1 MRSCKN
7 LDTHLVESG
16 GFILHLPTLIADLG
30 IILAVAG
37 IVTLLFKK
45 IGQPVVLGY
54 LLAGFLVGPEVS
66 FFPTVQNNEEI
77 KIWAEIGVIVLLFGL
92 GLEFSFKKLASVG
105 RGASITAVTEVLFM
119 LGLGYILGQGFGWN
133 TMDSIFLGGI
143 LAISSTTIIIR
154 AFDELGFRQRRFVT
168 LVFGVLIVED
178 LVAILLLVLLS
189 TIAVSNTFEGTQ
201 LLTSAAKLAFFLTL
215 WFLGGIFIVPWF
227 LRKTRPL
234 MNDETSLVVSLA
246 MCLLMVL
253 LATKSGFSP
262 ALGAFIMGS
271 ILAETP
277 DGAKIEHTLKSV
289 KDLFAA
295 VFFVSVGMLIDLGA
309 LKEHWFAVSIITVA
323 TIFGKLFSSTLG
335 ALISGQSL
343 RVSLQTGMSL
353 AQIGEFSFIIATL
366 GLTLK
371 VTSDFLYPVA
381 VAVSAITTLTTPYLI
396 RSSDSTYAWFEKK
409 LPAEWLGRLR
419 SNSGLEDPQSQS
431 SKLTKEMPRV
441 FLNSVLVIG
450 IALASSK
457 WLQPFLMTETQS
469 ELIADLISII
479 VAMFFSLP
487 SLWAIFSKA
496 RSVDG
501 LMLRIE
507 DVKQMSY
514 QSVLGLFGRAL
525 LAIFLLGFIVAQFTS
540 AFVTFISAA
549 GLSIIAALLGFKN
562 FSKTYGWFEAQFL
575 NHLNEK
581 DRARVTNEKEYP
593 ILAPWDAHLATLD
606 VHPNSS
612 VVGRKLSDI
621 GIRESY
627 GVTVAMIERGSQ
639 KILAPR
645 RDDILMAFDRVS
657 VIGNDDQVSNF
668 KEIIS
673 KNSDVNA
680 GTNVTN
686 YGLKSV
692 FMAGANPFIGKSI
705 RESGIRETTDG
716 LVVGLERAGQRILN
730 PDASESILDGDL
742 LWIVGNTEK
751 IKLLK

>member
-1 MRSCKN
+1 M
-7 LDTHLVESG
+7 V
-16 GFILHLPTLIADLG
+16 
-30 IILAVAG
+30 
-37 IVTLLFKK
+37 FKK

-66 FFPTVQNNEEI
+66 FFPTVQENEEI

-105 RGASITAVTEVLFM
+105 RGASITAITEVLFM

-178 LVAILLLVLLS
+178 LVAILILVLLS

-227 LRKTRPL
+227 LRKTRSL
-234 MNDETSLVVSLA
+234 MNEETSLIVSLA

-277 DGAKIEHTLKSV
+277 DGARIEHTLKSV

-295 VFFVSVGMLIDLGA
+295 IFFVSVGMLIDLQA
-309 LKEHWFAVSIITVA
+309 LKEHWFAVTIISIATVA
-323 TIFGKLFSSTLG
+323 GKLFSTTMG
-335 ALISGQSL
+335 ALLSGQSL
-343 RVSLQTGMSL
+343 RVSLQTGLSL
-353 AQIGEFSFIIATL
+353 SQIGEFSFIIATL

-371 VTSDFLYPVA
+371 VTSDFLYPLA

-396 RSSDSTYAWFEKK
+396 RSSDDVYAWFERK
-409 LPAEWLGRLR
+409 LPAEWLSRLR
-419 SNSGLEDPQSQS
+419 SNSGLEGPSTKS
-431 SKLTKEMPRV
+431 STSVSDLPRV
-441 FLNSVLVIG
+441 FLNSIIVIA
-450 IALASSK
+450 IALACSK
-457 WLQPFLMTETQS
+457 WLLPFLTRELNS
-469 ELIADLISII
+469 EIFPTLLSIMAA
-479 VAMFFSLP
+479 VFLSLP
-487 SLWAIFSKA
+487 SLWAIFS
-496 RSVDG
+496 RSKTMDG
-501 LMLRIE
+501 MLLRVE

-514 QSVLGLFGRAL
+514 QSVLRLFGRAL
-525 LAIFLLGFIVAQFTS
+525 LAIFLLGFILIQFTS
-540 AFVTFISAA
+540 AFFTFILAG
-549 GLSIIAALLGFKN
+549 GLSVLVAVLGFKN
-562 FSKTYGWFEAQFL
+562 FSKTYGWFESQFL
-575 NHLNEK
+575 EHLNEK
-581 DRARVTNEKEYP
+581 DKERVKNDKEYP

-612 VVGRKLSDI
+612 IVGRKLADI

-645 RDDILMAFDRVS
+645 RDDILMAFDRIS
-657 VIGNDDQVSNF
+657 VIGNDEQVSKF
-668 KEIIS
+668 K
-673 KNSDVNA
+673 DVTSA
-680 GTNVTN
+680 DTSAHADVSLAN

-692 FMAGANPFIGKSI
+692 YMTGQNRFIGKSI

-716 LVVGLERAGQRILN
+716 LVVGLERAGRRILN
-730 PDASESILDGDL
+730 PDAAEPIQDGDL
-742 LWIVGNTEK
+742 LWIMGNTEK
-751 IKLLK
+751 IKLI

>member
-1 MRSCKN
+1 M
-7 LDTHLVESG
+7 
-16 GFILHLPTLIADLG
+16 PTLIEDLG

-37 IVTLLFKK
+37 VVTLLFKK

-66 FFPTVQNNEEI
+66 FFPTVQESEEI

-105 RGASITAVTEVLFM
+105 RGASITAITEVLFM
-119 LGLGYILGQGFGWN
+119 LGLGYLLGQGFGWN

-227 LRKTRPL
+227 LRKTRSL
-234 MNDETSLVVSLA
+234 MNEETSLVVSLA

-277 DGAKIEHTLKSV
+277 DGARIEHTLKSV

-295 VFFVSVGMLIDLGA
+295 VFFVSVGMLINIDA
-309 LKEHWFAVSIITVA
+309 LKEHWFAVSVITIA
-323 TIFGKLFSSTLG
+323 TIVGKLFSSTMG

-371 VTSDFLYPVA
+371 VTSEFLYPIA

-396 RSSDSTYAWFEKK
+396 KSSDSTYAWLERK

-419 SNSGLEDPQSQS
+419 SNSGLESPESES
-431 SKLTKEMPRV
+431 SKLVHEIPRV

-450 IALASSK
+450 IALACSR
-457 WLQPFLMTETQS
+457 WLLPFLLTKLPS
-469 ELIADLISII
+469 ESLTTFVS
-479 VAMFFSLP
+479 VATAVLLSLP

-507 DVKQMSY
+507 DVRQMSY

-540 AFVTFISAA
+540 ALITFILAA
-549 GLSIIAALLGFKN
+549 NLSIVVAILGFKN
-562 FSKTYGWFEAQFL
+562 FSKTYAWFEKQFL
-575 NHLNEK
+575 SHLNEK
-581 DRARVTNEKEYP
+581 DKERVHSDKEYP

-606 VHPNSS
+606 VHPNSV
-612 VVGRKLSDI
+612 VVGHKLSDI

-627 GVTVAMIERGSQ
+627 GVTVAMIERGNQ
-639 KILAPR
+639 KIMAPR

-657 VIGNDDQVSNF
+657 IIGNDEQVSNF

-673 KNSDVNA
+673 KNSDTHA
-680 GTNVTN
+680 GANLTH

-692 FMAGANPFIGKSI
+692 FMSGQNPFIGKSI

-730 PDASESILDGDL
+730 PDAAEPILDGDL

>member
-1 MRSCKN
+1 M
-7 LDTHLVESG
+7 TLV
-16 GFILHLPTLIADLG
+16 
-30 IILAVAG
+30 
-37 IVTLLFKK
+37 FKK

-66 FFPTVQNNEEI
+66 FFPTVQENQEI
-77 KIWAEIGVIVLLFGL
+77 KIWAEIGVIILLFGL
-92 GLEFSFKKLASVG
+92 GLEFSFKKLAAVG
-105 RGASITAVTEVLFM
+105 RGASITAITEVLFM
-119 LGLGYILGQGFGWN
+119 LGLGYTLGQVFGWN
-133 TMDSIFLGGI
+133 TKDSIFLGGI
-143 LAISSTTIIIR
+143 IAISSTTIIIR
-154 AFDELGFRQRRFVT
+154 AFDELGYRQRRFAT

-178 LVAILLLVLLS
+178 LVAVLLLMLLS

-201 LLTSAAKLAFFLTL
+201 LLTSATKLAFFLTL

-234 MNDETSLVVSLA
+234 MNEETSLVVSLA

-262 ALGAFIMGS
+262 ALGAFTMGS

-277 DGAKIEHTLKSV
+277 DGAKIEQTLKSV

-295 VFFVSVGMLIDLGA
+295 VFFVSVGMLIDLEV
-309 LKEHWFAVSIITVA
+309 LKENWFAVSVLTVA
-323 TIFGKLFSSTLG
+323 TILGKLFSSTLG
-335 ALISGQSL
+335 ALIAGHSL

-396 RSSDSTYAWFEKK
+396 RSSDSAYVWFERK
-409 LPAEWLGRLR
+409 LPGEWLSRLR
-419 SNSGLEDPQSQS
+419 SNSGIENPQSQS
-431 SKLTKEMPRV
+431 SKLTKEMPRI
-441 FLNSVLVIG
+441 FLNSVIVVG
-450 IALASSK
+450 IALACSK
-457 WLQPFLMTETQS
+457 WLQPFLITELKS
-469 ELIADLISII
+469 EPVADFISII
-479 VAMFFSLP
+479 IAMFLSLP

-514 QSVLGLFGRAL
+514 QSALGLFGRAL

-540 AFVTFISAA
+540 ALVTFILAV

-562 FSKTYGWFEAQFL
+562 FSKTYAWFETQFL
-575 NHLNEK
+575 HHLNEK
-581 DRARVTNEKEYP
+581 DKARVTNEKEYP

-612 VVGRKLSDI
+612 IVGRKLSEI
-621 GIRESY
+621 GIRESF
-627 GVTVAMIERGSQ
+627 GVTIAMIERGSQ
-639 KILAPR
+639 KILAPG

-657 VIGNDDQVSNF
+657 VIGNDDQVSTF

-673 KNSDVNA
+673 KNSDMYNGA
-680 GTNVTN
+680 NITNF
-686 YGLKSV
+686 GLKSV
-692 FMAGANPFIGKSI
+692 FMSGQNSFIGKNI
-705 RESGIRETTDG
+705 RESGIREATDG

-730 PDASESILDGDL
+730 PDASELILDGDL